1 MGKKKKGSPDAP
13 RSRSEGHQETA
24 TVNDD
29 SKQIKKKN
37 KKS

>member
-13 RSRSEGHQETA
+13 RAKSEGHREA
-24 TVNDD
+24 DSGNDD
-29 SKQIKKKN
+29 SKQNKKKN

>member
-1 MGKKKKGSPDAP
+1 MDKKKKGSPDAP
-13 RSRSEGHQETA
+13 RAKSEGHQEAA

-29 SKQIKKKN
+29 SKQNKKKN